1 MTSVFQGLSP
11 SCSVGWVGEN
21 PGNKVERN
29 LVAKVATQQEFLI
42 AKEKMLVT
50 LAPVSV
56 AIEALDKISQ
66 RSNNIS
72 AMNLLKN
79 LYNIYFF
86 ERSI

>member
-11 SCSVGWVGEN
+11 SCSVGQVGEN
-21 PGNKVERN
+21 PGNEVERN

-56 AIEALDKISQ
+56 AI
-66 RSNNIS
+66 
-72 AMNLLKN
+72 
-79 LYNIYFF
+79 
-86 ERSI
+86 